1 MMTLLFIGLIL
12 AVGLLLL
19 CSSVLI
25 DPPKISKFELERRHK
40 EKGPIIDDPEYMR
53 ATYYNDL
60 LSLQKV
66 TTSLLLVLSVIMLIA
81 YFGWL
86 FGFIFAVL
94 LALEYGAIARLTFM
108 RSISQKLYDKVELYI
123 LKFIQKYPW
132 LIKVL
137 RSIVTVIP
145 ETQLSSRD
153 ELLHIVAK
161 SESILSSEEKRLV
174 SSGLKFGSQLVKQV
188 MTPRSVIDSI
198 QKSELLGPLV
208 LDDLHK
214 TGHSRF
220 PVIKKDL
227 DHVVGMLYLHDL
239 LTLDTSK
246 KHTSKVETVMS
257 KQVYYIHEEQ
267 TLAHALAAFLR
278 TRHHL
283 FIVVNEYRE
292 TVGLICL
299 EDVIETLLGRK
310 IIDEFD
316 THDDLRMV
324 ASRNLRN
331 NNKTSATAK
340 DI

>member
-299 EDVIETLLGRK
+299 EDVIEALLGRK

>member
-1 MMTLLFIGLIL
+1 MTLLFIGLIL